1 MVEIPAENLVD
12 ISDEFSAAQDF
23 VDAYYPA
30 LNNPKGRAGITDFY
44 IKPIPGTPLKADIV
58 LNGVPSTDP
67 TEVQNIFEKQVTKA
81 HYEVQNFD
89 CHTINPN
96 YNVAAN
102 ESALALDT
110 DGKKMSI
117 VVLISGTVKYGEEG
131 DVRAFTDNV
140 VLVPNLEAHSPKA
153 AKGLKKWLVQS
164 QNFRLV
170 L

>member
-1 MVEIPAENLVD
+1 MTEPTLDPLIEVTVAGV
-12 ISDEFSAAQDF
+12 AAQDF
-23 VDAYYPA
+23 IDAYYPA
-30 LNNPKGRAGITDFY
+30 LNNPKGRASIADFY
-44 IKPIPGTPLKADIV
+44 VKPVPGKPIAADIV

-67 TEVQNIFEKQVTKA
+67 TEIQKIFDEQVTKA
-81 HYEVQNFD
+81 HYEVQTFD
-89 CHTINPN
+89 CHTINAN

-102 ESALALDT
+102 ESALALDM

-117 VVLISGTVKYGEEG
+117 VVIVGGTVKYGEDG
-131 DVRAFTDNV
+131 DVRAFSDSL
-140 VLVPNLEAHSPKA
+140 VLVPNLEAHGPKA